1 MSSMKRSI
9 ASSVIVV
16 LLVLSLEATFA
27 DAVRVIPD
35 APAGGAIVRLPSD
48 GEGRGATTAA
58 AAAADDKKQLRWCEH
73 PICFPESD
81 ICFCPYYTRDDR
93 TTTES
98 GRGAKDEL
106 VHDSLVVPPRAPAP
120 PCEHPFCIFIRG
132 EPVCRCLDG
141 TRPAPSSSVEMRM
154 MMHADMERA
163 SS

>member
-48 GEGRGATTAA
+48 GERGVTTS
-58 AAAADDKKQLRWCEH
+58 AAAADDKKQLRWLSTQSASLS
-73 PICFPESD
+73 PTSASAPT
-81 ICFCPYYTRDDR
+81 PAPTGRR
-93 TTTES
+93 RRA
-98 GRGAKDEL
+98 RGAKDEL

>member
-141 TRPAPSSSVEMRM
+141 TRPPA
-154 MMHADMERA
+154 AA
-163 SS
+163 SK